1 MQPGLGGDDP
11 AQLGPLGRRQL
22 VGAGDRLGQ
31 RGQQP
36 LAHRSVAVGLLGVVA
51 DNEPLVVA
59 DLDFLDAQV
68 VGDLLVAA
76 LPLKGGG
83 RLSRS

>member
-1 MQPGLGGDDP
+1 M
-11 AQLGPLGRRQL
+11 L
-22 VGAGDRLGQ
+22 VGAGDRLLQ
-31 RGQQP
+31 LGQQP
-36 LAHRSVAVGLLGVVA
+36 LAHPSVAVGLLGVVA
-51 DNEPLVVA
+51 DDKPLVFA

-76 LPLKGGG
+76 LPRQGGG